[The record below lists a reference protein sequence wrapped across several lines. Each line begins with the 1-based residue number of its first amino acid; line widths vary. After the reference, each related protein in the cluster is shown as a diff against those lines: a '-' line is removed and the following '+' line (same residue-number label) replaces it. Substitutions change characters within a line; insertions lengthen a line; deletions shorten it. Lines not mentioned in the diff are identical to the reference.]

1 MVRLQASSVNSS
13 ALLDPSLSDPP
24 GDESAVL
31 LIGYYGFGNAGDE
44 AILASILGS
53 LREDDPDISCCVS
66 SGDPEATAK
75 CHNVRGIHWQDD
87 AGLIEAARGVRL
99 IILGG
104 GGLFH
109 DYWGFDP
116 DAVLSD
122 HHWGLSYFASAAV
135 LAVVCQKP
143 LVMHGVGVGPLLSEH
158 GKRYTRFIA
167 DCASAITVRDAASKD
182 CLVKLGVPAGKVV
195 VGADPAFTFPTLV
208 PSDASPD
215 SSVSHKSPS
224 TIGVSLRSWRFGVD
238 QSFWE
243 REVARTLDVFAER
256 HDVRYVFLPFQSSE
270 DEESSDTQTLDRV
283 RGLMGSAKRVDQPTK
298 PMCFSA
304 LQAAISKCDFVL
316 GMRLHSLVFSATQG
330 VPFLGIV
337 YDEKVCR
344 VFDDGPFRSCLIPLH
359 GLQYD
364 ELLPALS
371 RQYQERTKRKA
382 ELAPFV
388 NQQREGCRRAFKV
401 VDSYL
406 HTPKE
411 ESSVQLPEVF
421 RRLITSRVLDASRY
435 RQSLQTVRRE
445 ADSAQQ
451 TVDRLTQVI
460 LQNTD
465 EYARLSKEMASSADR
480 TTLLEE
486 NVVTLEGRNAQ
497 LQAALSELESSRE
510 ELRLANE
517 RLRET
522 IAGSDERVTFLQ
534 ESVVTGEGRSAQL
547 QAALSELESS
557 REGFRLNNERLR
569 ETIADSD
576 ERVTL
581 LEESVAA
588 LDGCNA
594 QMRGELAELESSREG
609 LRLDN
614 ERLRE
619 SLAASESQSRRLAS
633 DLQSAADRDHVTIR
647 DLRNNLRLSSREL
660 IVAQERSRLPD
671 PSGRSVSDLAKRQL
685 HLLLDL
691 GQAITPE
698 FLRRPVRKIYL
709 KWFYYRVFPQ
719 ARSHP
724 QILPTSPATT
734 ETAVAHSQYRPLL
747 LLKEGMYTGLPLSY
761 SSGKPLTLPLVSVVL
776 PVYNGEQYIAR
787 AIESI
792 LSQEYGKFELI
803 VVDDGS
809 TDRTPE
815 ILERFLS
822 DERVRVIRQEN
833 RKLPAALSE
842 GFRHVSGDLYT
853 WTSADNLMKP
863 ECLRV
868 LTEFLI
874 SRPDVEMVYANQE
887 LIDEHGA
894 ALCETDFC
902 PGYQVPPESAHIHWP
917 PDPGE
922 LIFVQN
928 NYMGACFLYRAWAGR
943 ILGDYQDQCFGF
955 EDYEYWMR
963 MDALFRIAHLGRA
976 DSLYRYRLHPD
987 SLSAREKQLR
997 IIERVRSFMD
1007 IEAARHE
1014 VYLDLA
1020 DITLVGSH
1028 PWFSSFESL
1037 YRNAG
1042 HNIFSWAAIDSDSSY
1057 RYRITRSSSKAVA
1070 IAAID
1075 GLCASGKLPQFVE
1088 ALGPDCLM
1096 IAIVDS
1102 AEILVQSA
1110 VSLDRFD
1117 WFLSSTPQVWRE
1129 LEKRGIRK
1137 YLEVHSAESVAYPL
1151 LAVVNNYYGN
1161 RLVQDR
1167 HA

>member
-1 MVRLQASSVNSS
+1 M
-13 ALLDPSLSDPP
+13 
-24 GDESAVL
+24 
-31 LIGYYGFGNAGDE
+31 
-44 AILASILGS
+44 
-53 LREDDPDISCCVS
+53 
-66 SGDPEATAK
+66 
-75 CHNVRGIHWQDD
+75 
-87 AGLIEAARGVRL
+87 IEAARSVRM

-143 LVMHGVGVGPLLSEH
+143 LVLHGVGVGPLLSEH

-167 DCASAITVRDAASKD
+167 DCASAITVRDTASKD
-182 CLVKLGVPAGKVV
+182 SLVKLGVSADKVV
-195 VGADPAFTFPTLV
+195 VGADPAFAFPALIA
-208 PSDASPD
+208 SDTVAD
-215 SSVSHKSPS
+215 YSVTHTSRS

-256 HDVRYVFLPFQSSE
+256 HDVRYTFLPFQSCE
-270 DEESSDTQTLDRV
+270 DEESSDTPTLDRV
-283 RGLMGSAKRVDQPTK
+283 RGLMSSAKRVDLPTK

-371 RQYQERTKRKA
+371 RHYQERTKRKS
-382 ELAPFV
+382 ELALFV
-388 NQQREGCRRAFKV
+388 NQQREGCRRAFEV
-401 VDSYL
+401 VGSYL
-406 HTPKE
+406 RTPKAD
-411 ESSVQLPEVF
+411 SSFKLPEVF

-445 ADSAQQ
+445 ADSVRQ
-451 TVDRLTQVI
+451 TVDRLTQVV
-460 LQNTD
+460 LQNTH
-465 EYARLSKEMASSADR
+465 EYARLSEEMARSADR

-497 LQAALSELESSRE
+497 LQRALSELEFSRE
-510 ELRLANE
+510 ELRLINA

-522 IAGSDERVTFLQ
+522 IAASDERV
-534 ESVVTGEGRSAQL
+534 
-547 QAALSELESS
+547 
-557 REGFRLNNERLR
+557 RLDNQRLR
-569 ETIADSD
+569 ETIAASD

-581 LEESVAA
+581 LEENVAT
-588 LDGCNA
+588 LEGCNA
-594 QMRGELAELESSREG
+594 QMQATLSELESSREG

-614 ERLRE
+614 ERLCE

-633 DLQSAADRDHVTIR
+633 DLQSAADHDHVTIR

-660 IVAQERSRLPD
+660 IVAQERSRLPE
-671 PSGRSVSDLAKRQL
+671 PSGRSVSDLARRQL
-685 HLLLDL
+685 QLLLDL
-691 GQAITPE
+691 GQSITPE
-698 FLRRPVRKIYL
+698 FLRRPVRNIYL

-719 ARSHP
+719 TRPRS
-724 QILPTSPATT
+724 QILPTAPVTT
-734 ETAVAHSQYRPLL
+734 ETTIAHSEYRPLL
-747 LLKEGMYTGLPLSY
+747 LLKEGMYAGVPLSY
-761 SSGKPLTLPLVSVVL
+761 SSGKSVKLPLVSIVL

-792 LSQEYGKFELI
+792 LAQEYDKFELI

-815 ILERFLS
+815 ILERFS
-822 DERVRVIRQEN
+822 FDQRVRVVRQEN
-833 RKLPAALSE
+833 RRLTAALSE

-868 LTEFLI
+868 LTEFLT

-887 LIDEHGA
+887 LIDEQGA
-894 ALCETDFC
+894 ALRDTDFC
-902 PGYQVPPESAHIHWP
+902 PGYQIPPGSAHIHWP

-943 ILGDYQDQCFGF
+943 TLGTT
-955 EDYEYWMR
+955 WISAS
-963 MDALFRIAHLGRA
+963 AL
-976 DSLYRYRLHPD
+976 
-987 SLSAREKQLR
+987 K
-997 IIERVRSFMD
+997 
-1007 IEAARHE
+1007 
-1014 VYLDLA
+1014 
-1020 DITLVGSH
+1020 ITNTGCA
-1028 PWFSSFESL
+1028 WTRFFESL
-1037 YRNAG
+1037 
-1042 HNIFSWAAIDSDSSY
+1042 
-1057 RYRITRSSSKAVA
+1057 T
-1070 IAAID
+1070 
-1075 GLCASGKLPQFVE
+1075 
-1088 ALGPDCLM
+1088 
-1096 IAIVDS
+1096 
-1102 AEILVQSA
+1102 
-1110 VSLDRFD
+1110 
-1117 WFLSSTPQVWRE
+1117 
-1129 LEKRGIRK
+1129 
-1137 YLEVHSAESVAYPL
+1137 
-1151 LAVVNNYYGN
+1151 LAVRTPCISIGCT
-1161 RLVQDR
+1161 LTP
-1167 HA
+1167 